1 MIPPRNPYMKFA
13 CAACG
18 WSFVSVQRSDVIV
31 GPTQCER
38 CRSDDLEIQASH
50 ALEMVASVAAQFL
63 KRRGGHE
70 QRQQSAA
77 QAEE

>member
-1 MIPPRNPYMKFA
+1 MIPPRNPYMKFV

-38 CRSDDLEIQASH
+38 CGSDGLEIQASH
-50 ALEMVASVAAQFL
+50 ALEMVASVVTQLF
-63 KRRGGHE
+63 KGK
-70 QRQQSAA
+70 
-77 QAEE
+77 